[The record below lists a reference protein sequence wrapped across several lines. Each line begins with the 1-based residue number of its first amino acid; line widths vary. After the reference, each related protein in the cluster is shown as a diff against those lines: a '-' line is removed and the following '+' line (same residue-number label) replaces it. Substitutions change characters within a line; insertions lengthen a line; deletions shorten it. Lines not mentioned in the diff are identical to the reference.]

1 MAVNNR
7 MGVQRDRTPFRSS
20 VSHFTIFVSGMIILA
35 GAILV
40 YLFVLRG
47 IFGKFNPLDL
57 VPSSSVVKS
66 VVEGG
71 EPTIGIL
78 YSKYTENMFPAG
90 STWLNDNITTWKKF
104 LDNSKLLYDIISDED
119 IELGRHV
126 KYQMLVLPGSK
137 SLSDKE
143 ISQLKKYIDRGGSV
157 FTTSGIA
164 SYSGDGKWRGWE
176 FISQVFGLEF
186 SKEIENDDITKIH
199 TLRGG
204 LPLTANI
211 PTGFPLKVATWDRPM
226 SVKVLDPRT
235 TQVSFWY
242 NYRLEDGL
250 VREEVKKSAGIV
262 YGTYGKGRF
271 VWMGFEINSVIGVQE
286 DYVYFEKLFNNC
298 INWLTYGPVAYI
310 KDWPTGFKAAAM
322 IAPTLKEDAENI
334 NYLLDVLRSER
345 APVTFFVSPLDAE
358 ARPNLIK
365 SLSRYGEVAAIVDV
379 GYLTSVNDT
388 VNQLD
393 DYDMQYEKLVSASSA
408 IEKAT
413 GTKTFG
419 SIPYYGLFDP
429 NTIKAAIDA
438 GYKYVLTDSLTDRSV
453 PKTVIRGENRII
465 TMTKTARD
473 DYEVIRD
480 FGLTAPEFQFY
491 TYQEDIDRVLF
502 EGGMYIFKFH
512 TDYQC
517 QPANVNVVRDVIRD
531 LKKKGFWIATGAEIQ
546 EWFAK
551 KDYIEM
557 RTEKRGE
564 TRVALIVSNPGVK
577 TINQLVVEVDLND
590 PARNIMLNTEII
602 GTKPARFEHK
612 EGSKILFLYIDD
624 LKPKESRT
632 YYIDYDKTNA

>member
-1 MAVNNR
+1 
-7 MGVQRDRTPFRSS
+7 
-20 VSHFTIFVSGMIILA
+20 MIILI
-35 GAILV
+35 GAIIV

-47 IFGKFNPLDL
+47 IFGKFNPGDL
-57 VPSSSVVKS
+57 IPSSSVVKS

-78 YSKYTENMFPAG
+78 YSKYTENMFAEG

-104 LDNSKLLYDIISDED
+104 LDNSKLRYDIISDAD
-119 IELGRHV
+119 IELGRHI
-126 KYQMLVLPGSK
+126 KYQMLVLPGSR

-157 FTTSGIA
+157 FATSGIA
-164 SYSGDGKWRGWE
+164 SYSSDGKWRGWE

-262 YGTYGKGRF
+262 YGTYNKGRF

-310 KDWPTGFKAAAM
+310 KDWPTGFRAAAM
-322 IAPTLKEDAENI
+322 IAPTLKEDVENV

-345 APVTFFVSPLDAE
+345 APVTFFVSPLEAE

-393 DYDMQYEKLVSASSA
+393 DYDIQYDKLANARSA

-413 GTKTFG
+413 GAKTFG

-453 PKTVIRGENRII
+453 PKTIIRGENRII

-531 LKKKGFWIATGAEIQ
+531 LKKKGFWIATGTEIQ

-612 EGSKILFLYIDD
+612 EGSKVLFLHIDD

-632 YYIDYDKTNA
+632 YYIDYDKPNA